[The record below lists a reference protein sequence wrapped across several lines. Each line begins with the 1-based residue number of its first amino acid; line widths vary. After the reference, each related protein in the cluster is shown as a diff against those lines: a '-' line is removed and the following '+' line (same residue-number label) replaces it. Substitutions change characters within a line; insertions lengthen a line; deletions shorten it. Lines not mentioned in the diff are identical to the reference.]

1 MDCLDGGASVL
12 VAAPT
17 GSGKTLVAEY
27 AVALA
32 LAQGKRAFYTT
43 PIKALSNQKHR
54 DFGAM
59 MGPSRVGLVTGD
71 NSVNS
76 EAPLVV

>member
-1 MDCLDGGASVL
+1 
-12 VAAPT
+12 
-17 GSGKTLVAEY
+17 
-27 AVALA
+27 
-32 LAQGKRAFYTT
+32 FYTT

-76 EAPLVV
+76 EAPLVVMTTVVLRNMICASSTRLDDLGVVILDEVH